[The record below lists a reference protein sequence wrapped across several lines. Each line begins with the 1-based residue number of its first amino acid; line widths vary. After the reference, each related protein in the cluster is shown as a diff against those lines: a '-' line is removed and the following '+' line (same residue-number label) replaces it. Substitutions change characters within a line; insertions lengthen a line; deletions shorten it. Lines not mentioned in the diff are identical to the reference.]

1 MKLVRIVEP
10 RKKHIYINNV
20 EGFLDRALNIEG
32 ELCVDFG
39 GNLARNNG

>member
-1 MKLVRIVEP
+1 MKSARIVEP

-20 EGFLDRALNIEG
+20 EGFLDRALNVEG
-32 ELCVDFG
+32 ELCG